1 MPDLSPDEIEKL
13 VNGILT
19 AVAAALIWFGTRAG
33 KKAAKEPE
41 GEIMQ
46 IAGAIIDGR
55 SAERLS
61 DTFEKAAKAM
71 LSVVEEMGS
80 HRKALDRNTEAAENA
95 REAIKDAGQ
104 DIRTMTNALWAG
116 KR

>member
-19 AVAAALIWFGTRAG
+19 AVAAGLIWFGTRAG
-33 KKAAKEPE
+33 KKVAKEPE
-41 GEIMQ
+41 GETMQ

-61 DTFEKAAKAM
+61 DTFERAARAM
-71 LSVVEEMGS
+71 VAMTEELST
-80 HRKALDRNTEAAENA
+80 HRKALDRNTDAASET
-95 REAIKDAGQ
+95 REAIRDAGQ
-104 DIRTMTNALWAG
+104 DIRGMTNALWAG